1 MTKIAH
7 GLFAGLIAASFAVAP
22 AAMAQSPNSAQST
35 NGQTYLNDQSQAD
48 QTRMDPGAPTGA
60 AEAAPGGNITGAQ
73 STNGRTF
80 LQDQKAAD
88 ETRLDRGAP
97 SDQARS
103 KDGKPLGPTNTRG

>member
-22 AAMAQSPNSAQST
+22 AAMAQSPNSAESSG
-35 NGQTYLNDQSQAD
+35 GQTYLNDQKQSD

-73 STNGRTF
+73 STNGRTY

-88 ETRLDRGAP
+88 ETRQDRGAP
-97 SDQARS
+97 SDQTRS